1 MGNSD
6 WTDNIVYIEVIIW
19 NVEMDRN
26 KKLKHPLKDSFGNVA
41 KLTKINDMQ
50 RKKFPYF

>member
-1 MGNSD
+1 
-6 WTDNIVYIEVIIW
+6 
-19 NVEMDRN
+19 MDRN

-50 RKKFPYF
+50 KRSFHTSNVNNYDFTILK